1 MGEGYRHAMKS
12 QITGLR
18 SWGKDFLLK
27 KVIRNSTYLFA
38 SQAISAVLSILS
50 ANLLGVA
57 GFGVLGIVISF
68 ISNVNR
74 LMSFRMSELIV
85 RYMGAAYAKGEK
97 QQASAVIKVGALT
110 ETLTSLT
117 AFVILMLLAPW
128 AANQFAKDPTTVI
141 LFRIYGLAIL
151 GNLASE
157 TAIGVLQV
165 LGHFRS
171 QALINLVQGLITAGL
186 FGLVFLNQGG
196 VMAVMLVYLVGK
208 VILGLGPVVLAF
220 YWLHKELGKGW
231 WKSSMKGVLPPFK
244 EMVKFAVSTNLS
256 GTVNLVA
263 RDSEVLWVGY
273 FFGTLEAGYFK
284 VALAIVNLAV
294 MPITPF
300 ISTTYPE
307 LAKSV
312 ALGAWK
318 RLKTL
323 LTRVTAISATWTGL
337 VVIGIALLGKQLLF
351 SPLTLFGR
359 TIQVYQSA
367 YLPAYI
373 VLMVLLIGFGMAN
386 IFFWDRTLLFSFNQP
401 TFTLKVAIT
410 GMVIKTGLAF
420 LLVPKFGYVM
430 EAILLSAYFV
440 GTVGVILL
448 RGVEEIRHHEK
459 RLPEAPTVS
468 L

>member
-1 MGEGYRHAMKS
+1 MKPPL
-12 QITGLR
+12 TGLR

-74 LMSFRMSELIV
+74 LMSFRMSEFIV

-97 QQASAVIKVGALT
+97 QKAAAAIKVGALT
-110 ETLTSLT
+110 EALTSIT
-117 AFVILMLLAPW
+117 AFIILMLLAPW
-128 AANQFAKDPTTVI
+128 AANQFAKDPATVM
-141 LFRIYGLAIL
+141 LFRVYGLAIL

-171 QALINLVQGLITAGL
+171 QALINLIQGLITAGL

-208 VILGLGPVVLAF
+208 VILGLGPVALAL
-220 YWLHKELGKGW
+220 YWLHRELGKGW
-231 WKSSMKGVLPPFK
+231 WQGSMKGVLPPFK
-244 EMVKFAVSTNLS
+244 EMAKFAVSTNLS

-273 FFGTLEAGYFK
+273 FFGTVEAGYFK

-307 LAKSV
+307 LAKNV

-323 LTRVTAISATWTGL
+323 LTRVTVISATWTGL
-337 VVIGIALLGKQLLF
+337 VITGIAILGRQLLF
-351 SPLTLFGR
+351 SPVNIFDR
-359 TIQVYQSA
+359 TIQLYQSG
-367 YLPAYI
+367 YLPAYS

-386 IFFWDRTLLFSFNQP
+386 IFFWDRTLLFSFNKP
-401 TFTLKVAIT
+401 TFTLKVAAL

-420 LLVPKFGYVM
+420 LLVPKYGYLM
-430 EAILLSAYFV
+430 EAVLLSAYFV

-448 RGVEEIRHHEK
+448 RGVREIRHHEK
-459 RLPEAPTVS
+459 NSPEAPKD
-468 L
+468 LL